1 LQVTA
6 DTQKRVTAFTC
17 AELVWLRLDET
28 AQAKPHPYFRR
39 KVALLN
45 KSATRVREA
54 VGWHKQHKHK
64 PKQGITRPPNCG
76 RTDDVII

>member
-17 AELVWLRLDET
+17 AELVWLSLDET

-39 KVALLN
+39 MVALLN
-45 KSATRVREA
+45 KSATRVRESRWLA
-54 VGWHKQHKHK
+54 
-64 PKQGITRPPNCG
+64 
-76 RTDDVII
+76 